1 MKNVPAS
8 RLATLALRQLLR
20 DARAGELRVLFF
32 ALLIAVAASTA
43 IGYFGARLNDA
54 MLLRATEFLG
64 ADLVL
69 RGSAPAEPEQV
80 EAGERLQLQHAR
92 VVEFSSVVAT
102 DDNLQLTS
110 VKAADDSYPL
120 RGELRSAAAPYQPEQ
135 AGPGP
140 QPGEAWAEARLF
152 AALDLQIGDQI
163 EVGNKPLRLTRVLT
177 YEPDRVGDFYSLT
190 PRVLMHLDD
199 LEATGVVQPGSRV
212 SYRELWRGSPEQL
225 GAYEERIEA
234 DLQPHQRIET
244 AKDGNRQ
251 IGGALGRA
259 ERYLNL
265 ASLAAVLLAGV
276 AVALSAARFAARR
289 FDASALLRCLGLSR
303 REALMLYSL
312 QLAYL
317 GLFAST
323 VGALLGLSL
332 IHI

>member
-80 EAGERLQLQHAR
+80 EAGEQLQLQHAQ

-135 AGPGP
+135 PGTGPK
-140 QPGEAWAEARLF
+140 PGR
-152 AALDLQIGDQI
+152 
-163 EVGNKPLRLTRVLT
+163 
-177 YEPDRVGDFYSLT
+177 S
-190 PRVLMHLDD
+190 
-199 LEATGVVQPGSRV
+199 
-212 SYRELWRGSPEQL
+212 
-225 GAYEERIEA
+225 
-234 DLQPHQRIET
+234 
-244 AKDGNRQ
+244 
-251 IGGALGRA
+251 LGRST
-259 ERYLNL
+259 L
-265 ASLAAVLLAGV
+265 V
-276 AVALSAARFAARR
+276 RR
-289 FDASALLRCLGLSR
+289 PEPADR
-303 REALMLYSL
+303 
-312 QLAYL
+312 
-317 GLFAST
+317 
-323 VGALLGLSL
+323 
-332 IHI
+332 